1 MNFGLA
7 LNVAISLT
15 FVFVL
20 AALLASTIN
29 EIIAG
34 VLRLRGVYLT
44 KAIESLSSLGTD
56 NKFAWGAWAAG

>member
-20 AALLASTIN
+20 AALLASTMT
-29 EIIAG
+29 EFIAG

-44 KAIESLSSLGTD
+44 KAIESLSSLGTRQ
-56 NKFAWGAWAAG
+56 